1 MTDIVD
7 MWHDERGAGNPVVLL
22 HGGLT
27 DSRCFTSNLDGLA
40 DTFRLYMPDRRGH
53 GRTPDAPGPITVELM
68 AQDTIA
74 FLKKTVRGSAR
85 LVGYSAGGTVALRV
99 AMRRPDL
106 VERLVLISAAYDV
119 DGLVVKPTA
128 GGEMPAEIVDAYAE
142 VSPDGRDHFPVVIGK
157 IVHATETEPGADPDD
172 LHAVTAR
179 TLVLAGDDDLVTL
192 DHTVKLY
199 RALRT
204 AELAVLPNASHLL
217 LMEHPETV
225 RAMIQNFL
233 TTEAAPTYMPIARAH
248 RGTPGARK
256 ERGDAVRDPSRTGM
270 RDGIRHHIDAID

>member
-1 MTDIVD
+1 MTDIVE
-7 MWHDERGAGNPVVLL
+7 MWYDERGAGKPVVLL

-27 DSRCFTSNLDGLA
+27 DSRCFTGNLDGLA
-40 DTFRLYMPDRRGH
+40 DTFRLYLPDRRGH

-74 FLKKTVRGSAR
+74 FLERTVGGPAR

-119 DGLVVKPTA
+119 DGLVFKPTA
-128 GGEMPAEIVDAYAE
+128 GGDVPAEIVDAYAE
-142 VSPDGRDHFPVVIGK
+142 VSPDGRDHFPIVIGK
-157 IVHATETEPGADPDD
+157 IVDAAETEPSPAPGD
-172 LHAVTAR
+172 LRAVTAR

-199 RALRT
+199 RALHN

-217 LMEHPETV
+217 LMEYAETV
-225 RAMIQNFL
+225 RAMIKNFL
-233 TTEAAPTYMPIARAH
+233 TTEAAPTLMPIARAH
-248 RGTPGARK
+248 QGIPGGK
-256 ERGDAVRDPSRTGM
+256 EPGDAARDPGGAS
-270 RDGIRHHIDAID
+270 